1 MRAPEHFAY
10 AFSGLEVLLA
20 DFGAGGIPEEDLR
33 REALRWMR
41 EDARGSLAMCK
52 AAIFAMRHE
61 AASGGLAADAEAA
74 TAVVRALG
82 VVERAVDPPE
92 NPHSPLVP
100 TPARAPE
107 ALKRR
112 APDARVFR
120 LGKAQ
125 ILAEP
130 GGAAGWH
137 ISVSHP
143 ERFPYFEELMAAC
156 GVTGD
161 ADKRFAA
168 LIPAT
173 TASSEGH
180 GFLVHLVEAV
190 AGGTEGSGA

>member
-1 MRAPEHFAY
+1 MRPRTRRGRAGEAAHGRSRAPLPHPE
-10 AFSGLEVLLA
+10 SRRLE
-20 DFGAGGIPEEDLR
+20 R
-33 REALRWMR
+33 R
-41 EDARGSLAMCK
+41 
-52 AAIFAMRHE
+52 
-61 AASGGLAADAEAA
+61 
-74 TAVVRALG
+74 G

-112 APDARVFR
+112 APDARIFR

-168 LIPAT
+168 LIPAAK
-173 TASSEGH
+173 ASSEGS